1 MNNNVLILC
10 AVLAFIFL
18 NGCAATS
25 APKGTGPWQYNG
37 NTGWQYTPT
46 TGYTPDPSWA
56 MSREEIDQWT
66 R

>member
-18 NGCAATS
+18 NGCAATNVS
-25 APKGTGPWQYNG
+25 EGTGPWR
-37 NTGWQYTPT
+37 WQYIPT
-46 TGYTPDPSWA
+46 TGHPADPSYA
-56 MSREEIDQWT
+56 ILREEDGQWT